1 MKTSFFVQRLA
12 QGIGFIYE
20 KCQKISYLFPYMT
33 INVQIVQRIYEIY
46 IKLY

>member
-1 MKTSFFVQRLA
+1 MENFIFVQRLG
-12 QGIGFIYE
+12 QGSGFIYE
-20 KCQKISYLFPYMT
+20 KCRKISYLFPYMT